1 MVMRTYPKQARPRR
15 MRMAAMLTAALAVL
29 GGTASAATPDLSGV
43 WALAKPQV
51 LLAPAD
57 GGTIPF
63 TADGRKALEANQAA
77 AAKGDYSFDPTMSTC
92 ASPGQPRL
100 MLTPKPFAI
109 FQEPSMLTILYQW
122 NDVFRQIKLGKQ
134 LRDPLM
140 SADAQDFPASQGY
153 SAANWSGDTL
163 VVTTTGLTDSRL
175 LDNLL
180 PSSSDLTLT
189 EHLSLRDHDTLVD
202 RITIADA
209 DDFTKPWDTVLTY
222 QRQPDS
228 LLPFP
233 EDVCLDRVRAKQ
245 PALPR

>member
-1 MVMRTYPKQARPRR
+1 L
-15 MRMAAMLTAALAVL
+15 LT
-29 GGTASAATPDLSGV
+29 
-43 WALAKPQV
+43 
-51 LLAPAD
+51 PAD
-57 GGTIPF
+57 GGPIPF
-63 TADGRKALEANQAA
+63 TADGRKAFDANRSA
-77 AAKGDYSFDPTMSTC
+77 AAKGDYSFDLTMSTC

-109 FQEPSMLTILYQW
+109 FQEPSMLTILYEW
-122 NDVFRQIKLGKQ
+122 NHVFRQIKLGTQ
-134 LRDPLM
+134 LRDPLL
-140 SADAQDFPASQGY
+140 SADAQEFPASQGY
-153 SAANWSGDTL
+153 SAANWSGNTL

-180 PSSSDLTLT
+180 PSSDDLMLT
-189 EHLSLRDHDTLVD
+189 EHLSLRDHDTLDD

-222 QRQPDS
+222 KRQPDS

-233 EDVCLDRVRAKQ
+233 EDVCLDRVKAKQ